1 MYRHILVPTDGS
13 PLSLKAAKAAA
24 SLAGSLGSKITA
36 IYVVEPFEPHWV
48 GEIRSRAPAPLSASQ
63 MDKLAR
69 ERGNAALEKVAA
81 LAGKSGVPCA
91 RLVAVDPNPWK
102 AIVKAAQAKKCDLI
116 VMSSHGRRGL
126 ESILLGSQTTKV
138 LAQTKLPVL
147 VCR

>member
-24 SLAGSLGSKITA
+24 GLARSLGAKITA

-48 GEIRSRAPAPLSASQ
+48 GEIRSRAPDPLSAKE

-69 ERGNAALEKVAA
+69 ERGDAALTKLAA
-81 LAGKSGVPCA
+81 LAGKSGIPCA
-91 RLVAVDPNPWK
+91 KLVVSDANPWT

-126 ESILLGSQTTKV
+126 ERILLGSQTTKV
-138 LAQTKLPVL
+138 LTHSKVPVL

>member
-24 SLAGSLGSKITA
+24 GLARGLGAKITA

-48 GEIRSRAPAPLSASQ
+48 GEIRSKAPDPLSARE

-69 ERGNAALEKVAA
+69 ERAEAALEKVAA
-81 LAGKSGVPCA
+81 LAGKSGIPCA
-91 RLVAVDPNPWK
+91 RLVVSDANPWK
-102 AIVKAAQAKKCDLI
+102 AIVKTAQAKKCDLI
-116 VMSSHGRRGL
+116 AMSSHGRRGL